1 MADCFYVGSLNT
13 MTSLSYNSPHSY
25 SHSLL
30 VTAEIF
36 KPVTLLMGGCAQ
48 PHQSNSPSIVRN
60 EAMDNM
66 TNVGLV
72 KVEVSSIDNNTSLM
86 GLGRHDSRSRQQ

>member
-1 MADCFYVGSLNT
+1 
-13 MTSLSYNSPHSY
+13 
-25 SHSLL
+25 
-30 VTAEIF
+30 
-36 KPVTLLMGGCAQ
+36 MGGCAQ

>member
-1 MADCFYVGSLNT
+1 MD
-13 MTSLSYNSPHSY
+13 
-25 SHSLL
+25 
-30 VTAEIF
+30 E
-36 KPVTLLMGGCAQ
+36 CAQ

-86 GLGRHDSRSRQQ
+86 GLGRHDSRSRQQCVSALDVVLSYCCGTSVILAT

>member
-1 MADCFYVGSLNT
+1 M
-13 MTSLSYNSPHSY
+13 
-25 SHSLL
+25 
-30 VTAEIF
+30 TAEIF
-36 KPVTLLMGGCAQ
+36 KPVTVLMGGCAQ

-86 GLGRHDSRSRQQ
+86 GLGRHDSRSRQQCVSALDVVLSYCCGTSVILAT